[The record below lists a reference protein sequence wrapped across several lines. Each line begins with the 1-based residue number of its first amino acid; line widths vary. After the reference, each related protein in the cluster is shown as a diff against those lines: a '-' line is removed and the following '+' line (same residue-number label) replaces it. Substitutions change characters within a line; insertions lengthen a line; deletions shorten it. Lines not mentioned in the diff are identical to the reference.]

1 MPHFFDGEED
11 LRKRWSE
18 PETRQ
23 QLLDLLERSG
33 FQEDK
38 LETVRRI
45 LEMEKCDM
53 LDLLSFLAYETTPME
68 RQRRA
73 EIVQQDAE
81 AMDKKRRDFLNF
93 ILQMYVHN
101 GFKELGMD
109 KLSTLIDM
117 KYHSMADAKKQLA
130 MQPAEI
136 RAFFLDLQQKLYNG
150 NRVINLT
157 INNHYHGSIDNLN
170 IQGD

>member
-1 MPHFFDGEED
+1 
-11 LRKRWSE
+11 
-18 PETRQ
+18 
-23 QLLDLLERSG
+23 
-33 FQEDK
+33 
-38 LETVRRI
+38 
-45 LEMEKCDM
+45 M
-53 LDLLSFLAYETTPME
+53 LDVLSFLAYETTPME